1 MKIVDAISRV
11 DALKPNQYPPEDKV
25 YWLSKL
31 DGQIYE
37 EIIKKHENSPI
48 AEFTGYDNETDINT
62 QELLVPAPYDDLYPL
77 WLEAR
82 IDYSNAEYGKYNN
95 SITMFNVAYSNFANY
110 YNRTHMPITGKIKY
124 F

>member
-1 MKIVDAISRV
+1 MTIAEAINRV
-11 DALKPNQYPPEDKV
+11 DALKPNQYPLEDKV
-25 YWLSKL
+25 YWLSQL

-37 EIIKKHENSPI
+37 EIIKTHEDSPI
-48 AEFTGYDNETDINT
+48 TEFTGYNNETDT
-62 QELLVPAPYDDLYPL
+62 TAQELLVPAPYNDIYPL

-95 SITMFNVAYSNFANY
+95 SITMFNVAYSNYASY
-110 YNRTHMPITGKIKY
+110 YNRTHMPVQKPIRY